1 MSNVDGCPIYMH
13 IGCLNCP
20 EFSEYTFDT
29 VSSFYLFIF
38 LWGGGE
44 GSRWPKQKASYSCMY
59 VLVNVFILVTCY
71 ALNLVRVSKKISY
84 IFQLIMVY
92 SNIHKETIKQKSHS

>member
-38 LWGGGE
+38 LWGGG
-44 GSRWPKQKASYSCMY
+44 GRKQMAEAESLIFVHVCFSKCFYFSD
-59 VLVNVFILVTCY
+59 VLCFEF
-71 ALNLVRVSKKISY
+71 S
-84 IFQLIMVY
+84 
-92 SNIHKETIKQKSHS
+92 

>member
-29 VSSFYLFIF
+29 VSQFYYFF
-38 LWGGGE
+38 FMGGGKE
-44 GSRWPKQKASYSCMY
+44 ADGRSRKPHIRACM
-59 VLVNVFILVTCY
+59 F
-71 ALNLVRVSKKISY
+71 
-84 IFQLIMVY
+84 
-92 SNIHKETIKQKSHS
+92 

>member
-29 VSSFYLFIF
+29 VSQFYYLF
-38 LWGGGE
+38 LWGGG
-44 GSRWPKQKASYSCMY
+44 GGGGGGGRKQMAEAESLIFVHVCFSKCFYFSD
-59 VLVNVFILVTCY
+59 VLCFEF
-71 ALNLVRVSKKISY
+71 S
-84 IFQLIMVY
+84 
-92 SNIHKETIKQKSHS
+92 